1 MCSSYAFI
9 HARMRSCNTH
19 HLHVCK
25 HVQVREPHICF
36 RNHLRCFK
44 VKLTPSVKSTGAT
57 TTLAGLQFSTPRKD
71 VTNRSRSMWQLI
83 FIWQAKSAQAI
94 QAKLWACKHL
104 SPYLHRTQDLSL
116 RHYATP
122 RRQIWQYLWHK
133 ADGEVRLW
141 QFGLDNEGVI
151 RCFRD
156 EMISPPFEYE
166 WKTAR
171 SLLCNYHCK
180 NVRLFLHNLLHTII
194 CDTKSKITGL
204 WFNHD

>member
-1 MCSSYAFI
+1 MLSSMQECVRA
-9 HARMRSCNTH
+9 STH
-19 HLHVCK
+19 HLHVCE
-25 HVQVREPHICF
+25 HVQVRESHICF

-44 VKLTPSVKSTGAT
+44 VKLTPCVKSTRAT

-83 FIWQAKSAQAI
+83 FILASKVSSSNSGNFEHSNTYH
-94 QAKLWACKHL
+94 HL
-104 SPYLHRTQDLSL
+104 FTQDLSL

-122 RRQIWQYLWHK
+122 RQQIWQYLWHK

-156 EMISPPFEYE
+156 EMSSPPFELE

-171 SLLCNYHCK
+171 SLLCNYY
-180 NVRLFLHNLLHTII
+180 
-194 CDTKSKITGL
+194 
-204 WFNHD
+204 